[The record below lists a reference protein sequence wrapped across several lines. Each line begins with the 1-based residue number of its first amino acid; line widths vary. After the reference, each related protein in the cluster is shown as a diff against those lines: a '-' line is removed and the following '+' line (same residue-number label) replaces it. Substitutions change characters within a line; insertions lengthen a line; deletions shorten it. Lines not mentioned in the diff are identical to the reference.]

1 LREGHEV
8 ITFWPM
14 SKAELPKLTAV
25 ERTEIWD
32 HLWRL
37 EATAP
42 PTETERLILDE
53 AQADYDANPTAGAAW
68 SEVEARL
75 RSGA

>member
-1 LREGHEV
+1 
-8 ITFWPM
+8 M
-14 SKAELPKLTAV
+14 SKAEILAELPNLTNA
-25 ERTEIWD
+25 ERTEIWE

-37 EATAP
+37 EAAAATSEA
-42 PTETERLILDE
+42 ERLILDE

>member
-1 LREGHEV
+1 
-8 ITFWPM
+8 M
-14 SKAELPKLTAV
+14 SKAEILAELPKLTSN
-25 ERTEIWD
+25 ERTEIWE

-37 EATAP
+37 EAAAT
-42 PTETERLILDE
+42 PTESEQLILDE